1 MQDRGAFIPA
11 RKSGFRQA
19 GAEQSP
25 PPAGFDGPPAGR
37 LHKGDV
43 MDDIGARAS
52 DLGIQPEYEDMDGT
66 THRVPDSTLEK
77 LVAAFGSGAAM
88 RPQRLEAPTD
98 ARCHLPDGPRSWGVA
113 VQLYQL
119 RSDRDWG
126 IGDLADLQ
134 ELAGVL
140 GRMGADFIGLNPL
153 HAMFLADPARCSP
166 FSPSNRRFLNP
177 LYLAVDRIEGFDP
190 ALADSK
196 EIARLRETDL
206 VDYEAVAA
214 LKLRALRALWD
225 KAGRPDASD
234 AFRRRGGADLD
245 RHALFD
251 ALSAQMAASGHGAGW
266 AAWPEDWRDP
276 EAPKVAAFARDHAED
291 IAFYRWLQ
299 DQTDRQLGQ
308 VRDACKAA
316 GMAIGLYLDVAV
328 GEAGDGSGS
337 WGHPDVLAD
346 VRIGAP
352 PDYFNEQGQD
362 WGLAPLSPAA
372 MAASRAAPF
381 GTLMA
386 GVMARAGAVRID
398 HALGLWQLFLIPEG
412 ATAEQGTYARYPLDD
427 MLRALARASQEN
439 GAIVIGEDLGNVP
452 SGFREMMEA
461 ANILSY
467 RILFFE
473 RDEDGGFLPP
483 GDYPEKA
490 LACLSTHD
498 LPTFLGWWA
507 GDDIA
512 LREKFGLIGADTA
525 REQAEARPGERR
537 ALVRALADAGLL
549 EDDSLADSP
558 QAPLDLVVAAHRFVA
573 RTPAR
578 LMAVRL
584 EDLAGDHRPVNLP
597 STADE
602 YPNWRPR
609 LPDRLDRITGS
620 EGFGAIIAGIA
631 AERPGRA
638 PEA

>member
-1 MQDRGAFIPA
+1 
-11 RKSGFRQA
+11 
-19 GAEQSP
+19 
-25 PPAGFDGPPAGR
+25 
-37 LHKGDV
+37 
-43 MDDIGARAS
+43 MDDIRAQAR
-52 DLGIQPEYEDMDGT
+52 DLGIQAEYAGMDGT
-66 THRVPDSTLEK
+66 SHDVPETTLKK
-77 LVAAFGSGAAM
+77 LIAAFGPGTAM
-88 RPQRLEAPTD
+88 RPQALKAPPG

-119 RSDRDWG
+119 RSARNWG
-126 IGDLADLQ
+126 IGDFADL
-134 ELAGVL
+134 EDLAARL
-140 GRMGADFIGLNPL
+140 GGIGADFIGLNPL

-177 LYLAVDRIEGFDP
+177 LYLAVDRIQGFDP
-190 ALADSK
+190 AMTDND
-196 EIARLRETDL
+196 EIEKLRRTDL
-206 VDYEAVAA
+206 VDYPGVAGA
-214 LKLRALRALWD
+214 KLRALRQVWQGL
-225 KAGRPDASD
+225 GQPDAD
-234 AFRRRGGADLD
+234 DGFRRRNGADLD

-251 ALSAQMAASGHGAGW
+251 ALSAHMVAAGHGAGW
-266 AAWPEDWRDP
+266 AAWPDGWRDP
-276 EAPKVAAFARDHAED
+276 DGDPVARFAGDHGAD

-299 DQTDRQLGQ
+299 DQADRQLARA
-308 VRDACKAA
+308 RDACKAA
-316 GMAIGLYLDVAV
+316 GMGIGLYLDVAV

-337 WGHPDVLAD
+337 WGQPDVLAD

-352 PDYFNEQGQD
+352 PDYFNEGGQD

-381 GTLMA
+381 GALMA

-412 ATAEQGTYARYPLDD
+412 VGAEAGTYARYPLDD
-427 MLRALARASQEN
+427 MLRALAAASRDSETL
-439 GAIVIGEDLGNVP
+439 VIGEDLGNVP
-452 SGFREMMEA
+452 PGFREMMEA

-473 RDEDGGFLPP
+473 RGKDGGFLPP
-483 GDYPEKA
+483 EDYPGKA

-507 GDDIA
+507 GRDIE
-512 LREKFGLIGADTA
+512 LRAQFDLIGPDTA

-537 ALVRALADAGLL
+537 DLVRALAHAGLL
-549 EDDSLADSP
+549 EDEGVADSG

-584 EDLAGDHRPVNLP
+584 EDLAGDDRPVNLP

-602 YPNWRPR
+602 YPNWRPK
-609 LPDRLDRITGS
+609 LPGTIDAITGS
-620 EGFGAIIAGIA
+620 ATFGAIVAGIR
-631 AERPGRA
+631 AERGGQGR
-638 PEA
+638 